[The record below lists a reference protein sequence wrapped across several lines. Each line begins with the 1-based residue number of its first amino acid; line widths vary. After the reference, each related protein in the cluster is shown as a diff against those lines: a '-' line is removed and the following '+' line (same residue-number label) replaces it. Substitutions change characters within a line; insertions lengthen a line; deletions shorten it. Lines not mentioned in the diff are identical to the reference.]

1 MAEPGTVFG
10 AVGHHIRGREQ
21 AQERANRGSMKTMR
35 AFLLSSV
42 AAVALTA
49 AESAARAANE
59 HAPMSAGNSLKAL
72 LAGNARFVAGAPK
85 CMPATVKRAQLANGQ
100 APFAAVL
107 GCSDSRVP
115 VETVFDREPGD
126 IFVVRV
132 AGNFADPIGIGSLQ
146 YSVAVLKSS
155 LVMVLGHTA
164 CGAVKAATDFVKTGT
179 TFPGQIQRLAAAL
192 APVAKSTQN
201 APGDWVHNAII
212 ANVKANVAKLK
223 ADSIIGKAEVVGGIY
238 NLATGNVTLV

>member
-1 MAEPGTVFG
+1 
-10 AVGHHIRGREQ
+10 
-21 AQERANRGSMKTMR
+21 MKSRR
-35 AFLLSSV
+35 AFLLSSA

-49 AESAARAANE
+49 AESTARAANTQ
-59 HAPMSAGNSLKAL
+59 APMSASNSLKAL
-72 LAGNARFVAGAPK
+72 LAGNARFVTGTPK
-85 CMPATVKRAQLANGQ
+85 CMPATVRRAELANGQ

-115 VETVFDREPGD
+115 VETVFDHEPGD

-132 AGNFADPIGIGSLQ
+132 AGNFADPVGIGSLQ

-164 CGAVKAATDFVKTGT
+164 CGAVQAATKFVKTGE
-179 TFPGQIQRLAAAL
+179 TFPGQIQTLAAAL
-192 APVAKSTQN
+192 APVARSTQH
-201 APGDWVHNAII
+201 ASGDWVHNAIV

-223 ADSIIGKAEVVGGIY
+223 ADAIIGKAEIVGGVY
-238 NLATGNVTLV
+238 DLASGKVSLV

>member
-1 MAEPGTVFG
+1 
-10 AVGHHIRGREQ
+10 
-21 AQERANRGSMKTMR
+21 MKTR
-35 AFLLSSV
+35 RSFLLSSA

-49 AESAARAANE
+49 TESAALAANMQP
-59 HAPMSAGNSLKAL
+59 PMSASNSLKAL
-72 LAGNARFVAGAPK
+72 LAGNARFVAGTPK
-85 CMPATVKRAQLANGQ
+85 CMPATVRRAELANGQ

-115 VETVFDREPGD
+115 VETVFDHEPGD

-132 AGNFADPIGIGSLQ
+132 AGNFADPVGIGSLQ

-164 CGAVKAATDFVKTGT
+164 CGAVQAATKFVKTGEK
-179 TFPGQIQRLAAAL
+179 FPGQIQTLAAAL
-192 APVAKSTQN
+192 APVAKSTQHM
-201 APGDWVHNAII
+201 PGDWVHNAII

-223 ADSIIGKAEVVGGIY
+223 ADPIIGKAEIVGGVY
-238 NLATGNVTLV
+238 DLASGKVTLV